1 MKANLQSV
9 PDTRTAAVP
18 GQGRGSAIVV
28 DDHRRMRRLES
39 DLLHQ
44 YLPHFDVQEAQDAES
59 AIEAASG
66 CRPDLVLMDVHL
78 PGIDGLEATRRIL
91 EIAPDAMIIVISLA
105 DDWRF
110 FRLAIAAGARAFVPK
125 ADLMDG
131 LPPLI
136 EHFAGPFHGPTVP

>member
-1 MKANLQSV
+1 MKANPQTV
-9 PDTRTAAVP
+9 PETRTTAVP
-18 GQGRGSAIVV
+18 GRGRGTAIVV
-28 DDHRRMRRLES
+28 DDHHRMRRLES
-39 DLLHQ
+39 ELLHQ

-59 AIEAASG
+59 AIEAVSG

-91 EIAPDAMIIVISLA
+91 EIAPDAMIIVVSLA